1 MAWIGIAAILLLQG
15 KTTHKTFRW
24 PLNIYDLETSI
35 LNTESD
41 KKKLREMDVIIWDEA
56 SMIPK
61 KALEI
66 VDKTLQDKTCFCK
79 LPFGGKLLILG
90 GDFRQIAPVIKSG
103 SKNDQIFKILA
114 TI

>member
-1 MAWIGIAAILLLQG
+1 MQEKNITSMAWIGIAAILLLQG

-24 PLNIYDLETSI
+24 PLNINDLETSI

-66 VDKTLQDKTCFCK
+66 VDKTLQD
-79 LPFGGKLLILG
+79 
-90 GDFRQIAPVIKSG
+90 
-103 SKNDQIFKILA
+103 
-114 TI
+114 